1 MMKKRNFLFLAAM
14 TAMVF
19 SLAAGCGQRGSG
31 DASGSDASAQSSV
44 SPKYETSAGSTAN
57 VQTEQT
63 TLSQDGADGTQTRV
77 QQESTGQTQNAD
89 IQVQTVDGQDTAI
102 TGDEAKAAALADAGI
117 DASEVTHIR
126 VKKDWDDGRNIYE
139 VEFYVGRE
147 EYDYDIDADTGVI
160 LSKDYD
166 IDDDFYNGQN
176 GQGTG
181 SDGNIISED
190 EAVRIVLDR
199 VDGAAAS
206 DVWMKLDYDD
216 GRAYYEGEIYYNNTE
231 YEFEMNAATGEILEW
246 SEEHYGR

>member
-147 EYDYDIDADTGVI
+147 EYDYDIDGR
-160 LSKDYD
+160 YRC
-166 IDDDFYNGQN
+166 DFKQ
-176 GQGTG
+176 
-181 SDGNIISED
+181 
-190 EAVRIVLDR
+190 RL
-199 VDGAAAS
+199 
-206 DVWMKLDYDD
+206 
-216 GRAYYEGEIYYNNTE
+216 
-231 YEFEMNAATGEILEW
+231 
-246 SEEHYGR
+246 